1 MICSTSR
8 GIFNEFHTL
17 SGILSAETVVQV
29 EPGSEDTSVIV
40 EPLTSNADEKRFR
53 EPIGTYLQ
61 QYGRD
66 LTQDAERG
74 LLDPLVGRQDVL
86 ERVLQILLR
95 RTKNNPCL
103 IGDPGVGKTQIAE
116 GVAQLIVSDKCPRA
130 LQGCSLVA
138 LDVGGLV
145 SGTQYRG
152 TFEEKIQGLLK
163 EVRRSQGRILL
174 FVDEIHMLMDTGK
187 TEGGLNAA
195 NLLKPSLARGEL
207 HMIGATTV
215 QEYRKHVETD
225 AAFSRRLQPVMVQ
238 EPTPVE
244 CLTWLQGLR
253 KQYEEHHCV
262 KFTDDALTTAIS
274 AAERFV
280 SERKLPDSAIDLL
293 DEAASRVQLKASA
306 TNGFQRA
313 TRTQIFSDAKKDSG
327 EENALSCPHCGTVA
341 PVVSSQQL
349 QIVCPKCRYRFLP
362 IPQEKLI
369 LGASLFLN
377 NTKEAPVEYTQED
390 RHPEKDEETLP
401 IPVVSREDI
410 LHVAAAASGL
420 PLNKVETVLSEG
432 KALQQLSLDL
442 KERLVGQENAI
453 NDIVNSLRLGTM
465 LASTGTRKRPI
476 SMMIFQGDLGV
487 GKKTVC
493 KIISESL
500 FGSDTAFI
508 SFDMSQYNDRTATSK
523 LLGAAP
529 GFIGYGDGGA
539 LTEAVR
545 RNPHTVVLLE
555 NIEHAH
561 VDVLALIRHI
571 SHQGYINDGM
581 GQKVDFRNAIVIMT
595 TKAVT
600 DFSRQNLSHASHE
613 DVHGASDT
621 IDQGGQSSSLL
632 ELSERPQENSSKTT
646 EALKLSELKTHV
658 DKVVK
663 FARLS
668 KSDLRQII
676 SKEIDS
682 MEQILCLCGINSLSV
697 DPEVIEYLFN
707 RYSISNGHDA
717 KTIVETHIIDPAV
730 ESYTSKQVPD
740 KTSQASSLA
749 DIHVS
754 LGNSGSTAKI
764 IIDIE

>member
-1 MICSTSR
+1 MEPR
-8 GIFNEFHTL
+8 PD
-17 SGILSAETVVQV
+17 ETNA
-29 EPGSEDTSVIV
+29 IV
-40 EPLTSNADEKRFR
+40 EPLATKTNEKKFR
-53 EPIGTYLQ
+53 EPLGTYLQ

-66 LTQDAERG
+66 LTQDAEKG

-116 GVAQLIVSDKCPRA
+116 GVAQLIVSDTCPRS
-130 LQGCSLVA
+130 LKGCSLVA
-138 LDVGGLV
+138 LDVGALV

-215 QEYRKHVETD
+215 QEYRKHIETD

-244 CLTWLQGLR
+244 CLSWLQGLR
-253 KQYEEHHCV
+253 TQYEEHHCV

-293 DEAASRVQLKASA
+293 DEAASRVQLKANA
-306 TNGFQRA
+306 DGFQKLNKIRH
-313 TRTQIFSDAKKDSG
+313 TSDAKVKENG
-327 EENALSCPHCGTVA
+327 EGDNALSCPHCGTVT

-369 LGASLFLN
+369 LGASLFIN
-377 NTKEAPVEYTQED
+377 KKEKSVEYTQEES
-390 RHPEKDEETLP
+390 HIGETESTQP
-401 IPVVSREDI
+401 IPVVSKDDV

-420 PLNKVETVLSEG
+420 PLDKVETVLSERR
-432 KALQQLSLDL
+432 ALHQLSLDL
-442 KERLVGQENAI
+442 ENRLVGQENAI
-453 NDIVNSLRLGTM
+453 KDTVNSLRLGAM
-465 LASTGTRKRPI
+465 LASTGTRKRPV
-476 SMMIFQGDLGV
+476 SMMIFQGAVGT
-487 GKKTVC
+487 GKKTVG

-500 FGSDTAFI
+500 FGSDTAFV

-523 LLGAAP
+523 LIGAAP

-545 RNPHTVVLLE
+545 RNPHTVVFLE
-555 NIEHAH
+555 NIERSH
-561 VDVLALIRHI
+561 VDVIALIRQI
-571 SHQGYINDGM
+571 SHQGHINDGM
-581 GQKVDFRNAIVIMT
+581 GQKIDFRNTIVIMT
-595 TKAVT
+595 TTAT
-600 DFSRQNLSHASHE
+600 DFLQPVHSGSHSSTTDQSRIHT
-613 DVHGASDT
+613 ASDLV
-621 IDQGGQSSSLL
+621 DQGGQSSSSL
-632 ELSERPQENSSKTT
+632 EMSDRPQENTRNRSDT
-646 EALKLSELKTHV
+646 LIVSELKTHV
-658 DKVVK
+658 DKVIT
-663 FARLS
+663 FAPLQE
-668 KSDLRQII
+668 SDLR
-676 SKEIDS
+676 EIVAREIQS
-682 MEQILCLCGINSLSV
+682 MEQILRLCGINSLFV
-697 DPEVIEYLFN
+697 DPKVIDYLFE
-707 RYSISNGHDA
+707 SHTISNGHDA
-717 KTIVETHIIDPAV
+717 KVVLETYIIDPAV
-730 ESYTSKQVPD
+730 EVYTSDEVLAKQGVSP
-740 KTSQASSLA
+740 A
-749 DIHVS
+749 DIKVS
-754 LGNSGSTAKI
+754 LSNDNSVNHQPIT
-764 IIDIE
+764 IDVV

>member
-1 MICSTSR
+1 M
-8 GIFNEFHTL
+8 
-17 SGILSAETVVQV
+17 VQIKP
-29 EPGSEDTSVIV
+29 ENDDTDVIV
-40 EPLTSNADEKRFR
+40 EPLGTNITEKQFR
-53 EPIGTYLQ
+53 EPLGTYLQ

-66 LTQDAERG
+66 LTQDAEKG
-74 LLDPLVGRQDVL
+74 MLDPLVGRQDVL

-116 GVAQLIVSDKCPRA
+116 GVAQILVSDKCPRA
-130 LQGCSLVA
+130 LKGCSLVA

-174 FVDEIHMLMDTGK
+174 FVDEVHMLMDTGK

-207 HMIGATTV
+207 HMICATTV
-215 QEYRKHVETD
+215 QEFRKHVETD

-238 EPTPVE
+238 EPTPIE

-253 KQYEEHHCV
+253 GQYEEHHCV
-262 KFTDDALTTAIS
+262 RFTDDALTTAIS

-293 DEAASRVQLKASA
+293 DEAASRVQLRASA
-306 TNGFQRA
+306 SGYQKVNKVRIT
-313 TRTQIFSDAKKDSG
+313 SDAKAKDTA
-327 EENALSCPHCGTVA
+327 EADALSCPHCGTVT
-341 PVVSSQQL
+341 PVLSKQQL

-377 NTKEAPVEYTQED
+377 KKEEPLEYAL
-390 RHPEKDEETLP
+390 EESNHKEGGPTP
-401 IPVVSREDI
+401 PKPVVSREDI

-420 PLNKVETVLSEG
+420 PLDKVETVLSES
-432 KALQQLSLDL
+432 KALHQLSLDL
-442 KERLVGQENAI
+442 NKRLVGQENALK
-453 NDIVNSLRLGTM
+453 DAVNSLRLGTM

-476 SMMIFQGDLGV
+476 SIMMFQGNLGV
-487 GKKTVC
+487 GKRTVG

-523 LLGAAP
+523 LIGAAP

-545 RNPHTVVLLE
+545 RNPHTVVFLE
-555 NIEHAH
+555 NIERGH
-561 VDVLALIRHI
+561 VDVVALIRQI
-571 SHQGYINDGM
+571 AHQGYIHDGM
-581 GQKVDFRNAIVIMT
+581 GQKIDFRNTIVIMT
-595 TKAVT
+595 TNTT
-600 DFSRQNLSHASHE
+600 DVVKPFHGESQLSMNPNS
-613 DVHGASDT
+613 
-621 IDQGGQSSSLL
+621 IDAGNDMVDQAGQSSSSL
-632 ELSERPQENSSKTT
+632 ELSDRPQETARSKSDT
-646 EALKLSELKTHV
+646 LILSELKTHA
-658 DKVVK
+658 DKLIE
-663 FARLS
+663 FAPLLE
-668 KSDLRQII
+668 SDLRKIV
-676 SKEIDS
+676 SREIES
-682 MEQILCLCGINSLSV
+682 MEQILTLCGINTLSV
-697 DPEVIEYLFN
+697 DPKVVDYLFE
-707 RYSISNGHDA
+707 RYNISNGYDA
-717 KTIVETHIIDPAV
+717 KVVVETYIIDPVV
-730 ESYTSKQVPD
+730 EAYTSVEVLPKE
-740 KTSQASSLA
+740 TSHA
-749 DIHVS
+749 DIKVS
-754 LGNSGSTAKI
+754 LTKDHPEGRQPI
-764 IIDIE
+764 IIDIS